1 MSESRQEVHANAEAV
16 GNEEDAQI
24 EIDEDD
30 DEGSDPEDKFN
41 QAHGWRLALRRGLR
55 NRPQGHYQAHLGGTK
70 DKKKINTTAEN
81 NSGSNSLNFNNRGT
95 DQVNKD
101 AR

>member
-41 QAHGWRLALRRGLR
+41 QAHG
-55 NRPQGHYQAHLGGTK
+55 
-70 DKKKINTTAEN
+70 
-81 NSGSNSLNFNNRGT
+81 
-95 DQVNKD
+95 
-101 AR
+101 